1 MRTRS
6 AAPSPSPRG
15 CAAAAPRCCPLSRRR
30 SCCRRRWVGCPA
42 PTLSCPPRRCP
53 RRRTCSSASTRRP
66 PAGSASWPRCWTPP
80 APPSS
85 SITTPAIPA
94 SGTSRSSTRPPR
106 PRSPSS
112 PTSST
117 SSASSSTGSWPPAC
131 TPAWPPTPAP
141 SGSAAPGRR
150 PTSSPPACWPPAS
163 TTPRS
168 ADACSTP
175 PRSAG
180 WVCSPS
186 SPAAPSSRPRSA
198 AVWCGRGRASPRRPS
213 TAWPASS
220 WRRWSTSSG
229 PPRRPTSP
237 ACSRGRTTAGG
248 GCRCAPAAPPTSPGW
263 RWPSAAAGTAR
274 RRATPAAWTARPPWR
289 RCARSWQLAE
299 PAPRSVL
306 SLAAPALVVL
316 AAEPLY
322 LLVDTAVVGHLG
334 TVALGGLAVGGGLLA
349 WAGALL
355 NFLAYG
361 TTARAARLF
370 GAGNRAGAVA
380 EGVQASW
387 LALVLGV
394 GVLLLFQLLAGPLTR
409 LLAGSAGPVAAAG
422 ETWLRIASFG
432 LPLLLL
438 SLAGNGWL
446 RGVQELHRPV
456 RYVLAGSL
464 VSLVLCP
471 LLVFPAGLGL
481 PGSAVANV
489 AGQAV
494 AAGLFVRA
502 LRREGVPLRPRPAAI
517 RAQLGIGRDL
527 LLRAAVLQLSF
538 LVAAGVVAREG
549 TAALGAHQI
558 ALQLFFFLALVLD
571 AYAIAAQ
578 TLVGHALGAERPD
591 DARATARRVTLW
603 GLATGVLLAAVLLA
617 LRGVLLPLFTDD
629 PAVLEQAELVW
640 WFLAGIQPL
649 AGVVFA
655 LDGVLM
661 GAGDVG
667 YLRTLTI
674 GSALVGFLP
683 LSLLSHPL
691 GWGLA
696 GVWTGLDLFIGLRL
710 VGVLARVAGPRWL
723 SAGVGR

>member
-1 MRTRS
+1 VT
-6 AAPSPSPRG
+6 
-15 CAAAAPRCCPLSRRR
+15 
-30 SCCRRRWVGCPA
+30 
-42 PTLSCPPRRCP
+42 
-53 RRRTCSSASTRRP
+53 
-66 PAGSASWPRCWTPP
+66 
-80 APPSS
+80 
-85 SITTPAIPA
+85 
-94 SGTSRSSTRPPR
+94 
-106 PRSPSS
+106 
-112 PTSST
+112 
-117 SSASSSTGSWPPAC
+117 
-131 TPAWPPTPAP
+131 
-141 SGSAAPGRR
+141 
-150 PTSSPPACWPPAS
+150 
-163 TTPRS
+163 
-168 ADACSTP
+168 STP
-175 PRSAG
+175 Q
-180 WVCSPS
+180 
-186 SPAAPSSRPRSA
+186 
-198 AVWCGRGRASPRRPS
+198 RGV
-213 TAWPASS
+213 
-220 WRRWSTSSG
+220 
-229 PPRRPTSP
+229 
-237 ACSRGRTTAGG
+237 
-248 GCRCAPAAPPTSPGW
+248 
-263 RWPSAAAGTAR
+263 
-274 RRATPAAWTARPPWR
+274 
-289 RCARSWQLAE
+289 LA
-299 PAPRSVL
+299 
-306 SLAAPALVVL
+306 LAAPALVVL

-334 TVALGGLAVGGGLLA
+334 AVALAGLAVGGGLLA

-361 TTARAARLF
+361 TTARAARLA

-394 GVLLLFQLLAGPLTR
+394 VVLLLFQLLAGPLSR
-409 LLAGSAGPVAAAG
+409 LLAGGGGPVAEAG

-446 RGVQELHRPV
+446 RGVQELHKPV

-481 PGSAVANV
+481 PGSAIANV
-489 AGQAV
+489 AGQTV
-494 AAGLFVRA
+494 GAALFLRA
-502 LRREGVPLRPRPAAI
+502 LRREGVSLRPRPAAM

-549 TAALGAHQI
+549 TASLGAHQI

-591 DARATARRVTLW
+591 EARVTARRVTLW
-603 GLATGVLLAAVLLA
+603 GLGTGVLVAAVLLA
-617 LRGVLLPLFTDD
+617 LRDVLPPLFSSD
-629 PAVLEQAELVW
+629 PAVLEQAALVW
-640 WFLAGIQPL
+640 WFLALMQPL

-667 YLRTLTI
+667 YLRTVTI
-674 GSALVGFLP
+674 GAALVGFLP
-683 LSLLSHPL
+683 LSLLSHRL

-696 GVWTGLDLFIGLRL
+696 GVWTGLDLFIALRL
-710 VGVLARVAGPRWL
+710 VAVLARVGGRRWL
-723 SAGVGR
+723 SAGVGA